1 MIKFTTKINRFDK
14 QGEKTGWT
22 YVEIPADLA
31 HKLMP
36 GNKKSFRV
44 KGNLDNFKISG
55 VALLPMGN
63 GNFIMPLNTAMRK
76 GIGKKHGAML
86 ELSLEVDKKEYQ
98 LNKEFM
104 ECLADEPEAM
114 EFFNTFP
121 RSVKNYYSKWIESAK
136 TEPTRTKRIAAA
148 VNALSRKMDFG
159 EMIRSMGKSK
169 MDY

>member
-1 MIKFTTKINRFDK
+1 MVQFVTRISKFGK

-31 HKLMP
+31 QKLMP

-44 KGNLDNFKISG
+44 KGKLDHFKISG

-63 GNFIMPLNTAMRK
+63 GNFIMPLNATMRK

-86 ELSLEVDKKEYQ
+86 ELSIEVDKKEYQ

-104 ECLADEPEAM
+104 ECLADEPAAM
-114 EFFNTFP
+114 EFFNSFS
-121 RSVKNYYSKWIESAK
+121 RSVKNYYSRWIESAK
-136 TEPTRTKRIAAA
+136 TESTRTRRIAVAID
-148 VNALSRKMDFG
+148 ALSRKMDFG
-159 EMIRSMGKSK
+159 EMIRSMSK
-169 MDY
+169 NKIDY